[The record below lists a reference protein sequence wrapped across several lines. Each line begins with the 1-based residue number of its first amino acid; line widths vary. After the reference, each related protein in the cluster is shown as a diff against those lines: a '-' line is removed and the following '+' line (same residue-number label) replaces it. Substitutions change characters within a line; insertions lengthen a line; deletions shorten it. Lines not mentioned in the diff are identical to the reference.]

1 MEEEYADKVKSINAQ
16 LASDIQAENDKYENA
31 LKSRE
36 DSLYKSYGLF
46 DAVKERDEVSGDTLM
61 KNLEGQVKEF
71 GEWQD
76 ILESLAGRGLDSD
89 LIEELQDMGPDAIA
103 QIKALNDMSDSEL
116 EKYAGLWKVKH
127 AMARGG
133 RRIRG
138 AARRDPAEYCKT
150 PRGGRSGAYRVSC
163 SLAGEDES
171 GHGRR
176 QRSVGTAPQK
186 L

>member
-1 MEEEYADKVKSINAQ
+1 MGIDGKLRPKNTRIRSETKVKSINAQ

-76 ILESLAGRGLDSD
+76 ILESLAGRGLDGD
-89 LIEELQDMGPDAIA
+89 LLEELQDMGPDAIA
-103 QIKALNDMSDSEL
+103 QIKALNNMSDSEL
-116 EKYAGLWKVKH
+116 AK
-127 AMARGG
+127 
-133 RRIRG
+133 
-138 AARRDPAEYCKT
+138 
-150 PRGGRSGAYRVSC
+150 
-163 SLAGEDES
+163 
-171 GHGRR
+171 
-176 QRSVGTAPQK
+176 
-186 L
+186 